1 MSAEAALPYRAL
13 SEVADVAG
21 GVTLGRTV
29 PDGASV
35 ELPYLRVANVQ
46 DGYIDTSEMKTVRV
60 LKSEVRRFA
69 LQRGDVLLTEGG
81 DFDKLGRGAVWDGR
95 LDPCLHQN
103 HVFRVRCNPGVL
115 LPEYLATYLASQ
127 YGRRYFLSIAKQT
140 TNLATISSSDLKA
153 APVPL
158 RPLSEQQYIVE
169 TLSAFADQEQVIGAS
184 IAKLRTVRRGAHLS
198 LVSAMDSPI
207 TEGASWSRILL
218 QNVVS
223 SAEYG
228 ISEALVSDPTGVPV
242 LRMNNIQDGRPEVS
256 DLRYCPVSVPKRLY
270 LRHGDVLFNRT
281 NSIEHIGKSALW
293 RDELPEASFASY
305 LVRLNPDQ
313 SRLLPEY
320 LVEWLMHP
328 VIRQRVRSI
337 STVAVQQVNVNPSR
351 LRELEI
357 DFPDDLAEQ
366 RRIVSTL
373 ASFDDRIGRELDE
386 LSKLRKLKR
395 GLIGDLLSGKVRLR
409 DVA

>member
-1 MSAEAALPYRAL
+1 
-13 SEVADVAG
+13 
-21 GVTLGRTV
+21 
-29 PDGASV
+29 
-35 ELPYLRVANVQ
+35 
-46 DGYIDTSEMKTVRV
+46 
-60 LKSEVRRFA
+60 
-69 LQRGDVLLTEGG
+69 
-81 DFDKLGRGAVWDGR
+81 
-95 LDPCLHQN
+95 
-103 HVFRVRCNPGVL
+103 
-115 LPEYLATYLASQ
+115 
-127 YGRRYFLSIAKQT
+127 
-140 TNLATISSSDLKA
+140 
-153 APVPL
+153 
-158 RPLSEQQYIVE
+158 
-169 TLSAFADQEQVIGAS
+169 
-184 IAKLRTVRRGAHLS
+184 
-198 LVSAMDSPI
+198 
-207 TEGASWSRILL
+207 
-218 QNVVS
+218 
-223 SAEYG
+223 
-228 ISEALVSDPTGVPV
+228 
-242 LRMNNIQDGRPEVS
+242 
-256 DLRYCPVSVPKRLY
+256 
-270 LRHGDVLFNRT
+270 
-281 NSIEHIGKSALW
+281 
-293 RDELPEASFASY
+293 